1 MEFWNFYATKTC
13 KKNMKVELVPVYG
26 TDGKASSY
34 LVLRPLRGPNAHES
48 DVSFLLSRK
57 ARSALVGED
66 LYIN

>member
-1 MEFWNFYATKTC
+1 
-13 KKNMKVELVPVYG
+13 MKVELVPVYG

-34 LVLRPLRGPNAHES
+34 LVLRPLRGPNAHKS